1 MIGQMSDLKIFSKDI
16 PVNGK
21 RVIVRLDLNVPINNS
36 KIDDD
41 TRIKVVE
48 PFINKLIENKARI
61 ILLSHLGRP
70 KGKVASELSLKPV
83 FNYLEKKLNGK
94 IYFYQE
100 KIDDKAIE
108 ASNKLKPGEI
118 LLIENIRFFKEE
130 ESDEESFAKNLSK
143 LGDIFINEAFS
154 CSHRKQASVHK
165 ITKFIDSYGGPLLEK
180 EIQSI
185 NLIIKNK
192 KKPVTCI
199 IGGSKVSTKINILSS
214 LSKKADNLVIVG
226 AMANN
231 FLKFKGINVGRSL
244 IEEGSENI
252 VKNINTL
259 AAKNKCNIIVPVDWN
274 TSSSVNGDP
283 IYKSLKDMGSKD
295 MILDI
300 GKSTIDLIS
309 KTIDNSNTVFWNGPA
324 GYYENKNFSTGTL
337 SIANKIAEN
346 TKSKSLISIVGGGDT
361 VAAIKNAGLEN
372 VFTHLSTA
380 GGAFLESLEGKELP
394 GIKVLKKN

>member
-1 MIGQMSDLKIFSKDI
+1 MSDLKIFSSDI
-16 PVNGK
+16 SVNGK
-21 RVIVRLDLNVPINNS
+21 RVIVRSDFNVPINNS

-48 PFINKLIENKARI
+48 PFVNKLIANKAKV

-70 KGKVASELSLKPV
+70 KGKVVSELSLKPI

-100 KIDDKAIE
+100 KIDSKAVD
-108 ASNKLKPGEI
+108 ASNKLKPGEV
-118 LLIENIRFFKEE
+118 LLFENIRFFKEE
-130 ESDEESFAKNLSK
+130 EGDEETFAKNLSR
-143 LGDIFINEAFS
+143 LGDIYINEAFS
-154 CSHRKQASVHK
+154 CSHRKQASIHK
-165 ITKFIDSYGGPLLEK
+165 ITRFIDSYGGPLLEK

-231 FLKFKGINVGRSL
+231 FLKFKGINVGKSL

-259 AAKNKCNIIVPVDWN
+259 AAKNKCNIIIPVDWN

-283 IYKSLKDMGSKD
+283 VYKSLKDMGSED

-361 VAAIKNAGLEN
+361 VAAIKNTGLEN

>member
-1 MIGQMSDLKIFSKDI
+1 MSDLKIFSSDI
-16 PVNGK
+16 SVNGK
-21 RVIVRLDLNVPINNS
+21 RVIVRSDFNVPINNS

-41 TRIKVVE
+41 TRIKVIE
-48 PFINKLIENKARI
+48 PFVNKLIENKAKV

-70 KGKVASELSLKPV
+70 KGKVVSELSLKPI

-100 KIDDKAIE
+100 KIDSKAVD
-108 ASNKLKPGEI
+108 ASNKLKPGEV
-118 LLIENIRFFKEE
+118 LLFENIRFFKEE
-130 ESDEESFAKNLSK
+130 ESDEETFAKNLSR
-143 LGDIFINEAFS
+143 LGDIYINEAFS
-154 CSHRKQASVHK
+154 CSHRKQASIHK
-165 ITKFIDSYGGPLLEK
+165 ITRFIDSYGGPLLEK

-231 FLKFKGINVGRSL
+231 FLKFKGINVGKSL

-259 AAKNKCNIIVPVDWN
+259 AAKNKCNIIIPVDWN

-283 IYKSLKDMGSKD
+283 VYKSLKDMGSED

-361 VAAIKNAGLEN
+361 VAAIKNTGLEN
-372 VFTHLSTA
+372 IFTHLSTA

>member
-1 MIGQMSDLKIFSKDI
+1 MSDLKIFSSDI
-16 PVNGK
+16 SVNGK

-41 TRIKVVE
+41 TRIKVIE
-48 PFINKLIENKARI
+48 PFVNKLIENKAKV

-70 KGKVASELSLKPV
+70 KGKTVSELSLKPI

-100 KIDDKAIE
+100 KIDSKAVD
-108 ASNKLKPGEI
+108 ASNKLKPGEV
-118 LLIENIRFFKEE
+118 LLFENIRFFKEE
-130 ESDEESFAKNLSK
+130 ESDEETFAKNLSR
-143 LGDIFINEAFS
+143 LGDIYINEAFS
-154 CSHRKQASVHK
+154 CSHRKQASIHK
-165 ITKFIDSYGGPLLEK
+165 ITRFIDSYGGPLLEK

-231 FLKFKGINVGRSL
+231 FLKFKGINVGKSL
-244 IEEGSENI
+244 VEEGSENI

-259 AAKNKCNIIVPVDWN
+259 ATKNKCNIIIPVDWN

-283 IYKSLKDMGSKD
+283 VYKSLKDMGSED

-300 GKSTIDLIS
+300 GKNTIDLIS

-372 VFTHLSTA
+372 IFTHLSTA

>member
-1 MIGQMSDLKIFSKDI
+1 MSDLKIFSSDI
-16 PVNGK
+16 SVSGK

-41 TRIKVVE
+41 TRIKVIE
-48 PFINKLIENKARI
+48 PFINKLIENKAKV

-70 KGKVASELSLKPV
+70 KGKAVSELSLKPI

-100 KIDDKAIE
+100 KIDSKAVD
-108 ASNKLKPGEI
+108 ASNKLKPGEV
-118 LLIENIRFFKEE
+118 LLFENIRFFKEE
-130 ESDEESFAKNLSK
+130 EGDEETFAKNLSR
-143 LGDIFINEAFS
+143 LGDIYINEAFS
-154 CSHRKQASVHK
+154 CSHRKQASIHK
-165 ITKFIDSYGGPLLEK
+165 ITRFIDSYGGPLLEK

-231 FLKFKGINVGRSL
+231 FLKFKGINVGKSI
-244 IEEGSENI
+244 IEERSENI

-259 AAKNKCNIIVPVDWN
+259 AAKNKCNIIIPVDWN

-283 IYKSLKDMGSKD
+283 VYKSLKDMGSED

-361 VAAIKNAGLEN
+361 VAAIKNTGLEN
-372 VFTHLSTA
+372 IFTHLSTA

>member
-1 MIGQMSDLKIFSKDI
+1 MESGLKIFSSNI

-36 KIDDD
+36 KIEAS
-41 TRIKVVE
+41 TRIKIIE
-48 PFINKLIENKARI
+48 PFINKLIENKAKV

-70 KGKVASELSLKPV
+70 KGKVVSELSLKPI

-100 KIDDKAIE
+100 KIDSKAIDT
-108 ASNKLKPGEI
+108 SNKLKPGEV
-118 LLIENIRFFKEE
+118 LLFENIRFFKEE
-130 ESDEESFAKNLSK
+130 EGDEETFAKNLSR
-143 LGDIFINEAFS
+143 LGDIYINEAFS
-154 CSHRKQASVHK
+154 CSHRKQASIHK
-165 ITKFIDSYGGPLLEK
+165 ITRFIDSYGGPLLEK

-214 LSKKADNLVIVG
+214 LSEKADNLVIVG

-231 FLKFKGINVGRSL
+231 FLKFKGINVGKSL

-259 AAKNKCNIIVPVDWN
+259 AAKNKCNIIIPVDWN

-283 IYKSLKDMGSKD
+283 VYKSLKDMGSED

-346 TKSKSLISIVGGGDT
+346 TQSKSLISIVGGGDT
-361 VAAIKNAGLEN
+361 VAAIKNTGLEN
-372 VFTHLSTA
+372 IFTHLSTA

>member
-1 MIGQMSDLKIFSKDI
+1 MEFDLKIFSNDI

-36 KIDDD
+36 KIDDN
-41 TRIKVVE
+41 TRIKIIE
-48 PFINKLIENKARI
+48 PFINKLIENKAKV

-70 KGKVASELSLKPV
+70 KGKMVPELSLKPI
-83 FNYLEKKLNGK
+83 FNYLKKKLNGK
-94 IYFYQE
+94 MYFYQE
-100 KIDDKAIE
+100 KIDSKAVE
-108 ASNKLKPGEI
+108 ASNKLKPGEV

-130 ESDEESFAKNLSK
+130 ESDEEAFAKNLGK
-143 LGDIFINEAFS
+143 LGDLFVNEAFS
-154 CSHRKQASVHK
+154 CSHKKQASIHK
-165 ITKFIDSYGGPLLEK
+165 ITRFIDSYGGPLLEK

-199 IGGSKVSTKINILSS
+199 IGGSKISTKINILSS
-214 LSKKADNLVIVG
+214 LSEKANNLVIVG

-231 FLKFKGINVGRSL
+231 FLRFKGVNVGASL
-244 IEEGSENI
+244 IEKGAENT

-259 AAKNKCNIIVPVDWN
+259 AEKNKCNIIIPIDCN
-274 TSSSVNGDP
+274 TSDDFKGSST
-283 IYKSLKDMGSKD
+283 YKSLKDMDSD
-295 MILDI
+295 DIILDI
-300 GKSTIDLIS
+300 GKSTIDLIN
-309 KTIDNSNTVFWNGPA
+309 KTIDSSNTVFWNGPA

-337 SIANKIAEN
+337 SIAKKIAEN

-361 VAAIKNAGLEN
+361 IASIKNTGLESS
-372 VFTHLSTA
+372 FTHLSTA

-394 GIKVLKKN
+394 GIKVLRKN

>member
-1 MIGQMSDLKIFSKDI
+1 MSDLKIFSSDI
-16 PVNGK
+16 SVSGK

-41 TRIKVVE
+41 TRIKVIE
-48 PFINKLIENKARI
+48 PFVNKLIENKAKV

-70 KGKVASELSLKPV
+70 KGKAVSELSLKPI

-100 KIDDKAIE
+100 KIDSKAVD
-108 ASNKLKPGEI
+108 ASNKLKPGEV
-118 LLIENIRFFKEE
+118 LLFENIRFFKEE
-130 ESDEESFAKNLSK
+130 EGDEETFAKNLSR
-143 LGDIFINEAFS
+143 LGDIYINEAFS
-154 CSHRKQASVHK
+154 CSHRKQASIHK
-165 ITKFIDSYGGPLLEK
+165 ITRFIDSYGGPLLEK

-231 FLKFKGINVGRSL
+231 FLKFKGINVGKSL

-259 AAKNKCNIIVPVDWN
+259 AAKNKCNIIIPVDWN

-283 IYKSLKDMGSKD
+283 VYKSLKDMGSED

-361 VAAIKNAGLEN
+361 IAAIKNTGLEN

>member
-1 MIGQMSDLKIFSKDI
+1 MSDLKIFSKDI
-16 PVNGK
+16 PVNSK

-36 KIDDD
+36 KIDDY
-41 TRIKVVE
+41 TRIEIIESFV
-48 PFINKLIENKARI
+48 NKLIEDKAKVV
-61 ILLSHLGRP
+61 LLSHLGRP
-70 KGKVASELSLKPV
+70 KGKVVSELSMKPI

-94 IYFYQE
+94 VYFYQE
-100 KIDDKAIE
+100 KIDSKAMD
-108 ASNKLKPGEI
+108 ASNKLKPGEV
-118 LLIENIRFFKEE
+118 LLFENIRFFKEE
-130 ESDEESFAKNLSK
+130 ESDDEIFAKNLSK
-143 LGDIFINEAFS
+143 LGDIYINEAFS

-165 ITKFIDSYGGPLLEK
+165 ITKFIDSYGGPILEK
-180 EIQSI
+180 EIRSI

-199 IGGSKVSTKINILSS
+199 IGGSKVSTKINVLSS
-214 LSKKADNLVIVG
+214 LLESSDNLVIVG

-231 FLKFKGINVGRSL
+231 FLKFKGINIGASL
-244 IEEGSENI
+244 VEKGSENT

-259 AAKNKCNIIVPVDWN
+259 AEKNKCNIIIPVDCN
-274 TSSSVNGDP
+274 TSSSINGHP
-283 IYKSLKDMGSKD
+283 TYKSLKDIGSED

-300 GKSTIDLIS
+300 GKNTIDLIN
-309 KTIDNSNTVFWNGPA
+309 KTIDASNTVFWNGPA
-324 GYYENKNFSTGTL
+324 GYYENKNFSTGSL
-337 SIANKIAEN
+337 SIAKKIAEN

-361 VAAIKNAGLEN
+361 IATIKNTGMEK

>member
-1 MIGQMSDLKIFSKDI
+1 MSDLKIFSSDI
-16 PVNGK
+16 SVNGK
-21 RVIVRLDLNVPINNS
+21 RVIVRSDLNVPINNS

-41 TRIKVVE
+41 IRIKVIE
-48 PFINKLIENKARI
+48 PFVNKLIANKAKV

-70 KGKVASELSLKPV
+70 KGKVVSELSLKPI

-100 KIDDKAIE
+100 KIDSKAVD
-108 ASNKLKPGEI
+108 ASNKLKPGEV
-118 LLIENIRFFKEE
+118 LLFENIRFFKEE
-130 ESDEESFAKNLSK
+130 ESDEETFAKNLSR
-143 LGDIFINEAFS
+143 LGDIYINEAFS
-154 CSHRKQASVHK
+154 CSHRKQASIHK
-165 ITKFIDSYGGPLLEK
+165 ITRFIDSYGGPLLEK

-231 FLKFKGINVGRSL
+231 FLKFKGINVGKSL

-259 AAKNKCNIIVPVDWN
+259 AAKNKCNIIIPVDWN

-283 IYKSLKDMGSKD
+283 VYKSLKDMGSED

>member
-1 MIGQMSDLKIFSKDI
+1 MSDLKIFSSDI
-16 PVNGK
+16 SVNNK

-41 TRIKVVE
+41 TRIKVIQ
-48 PFINKLIENKARI
+48 PFINKLIENKAKV

-70 KGKVASELSLKPV
+70 KGKVVLELSLKPI
-83 FNYLEKKLNGK
+83 FDYLKKKLNGK
-94 IYFYQE
+94 VYFYQE
-100 KIDDKAIE
+100 KNDSKAVDT
-108 ASNKLKPGEI
+108 SNRLKPGEV
-118 LLIENIRFFKEE
+118 LLFENVRFFKEE
-130 ESDEESFAKNLSK
+130 EGDEESFAKSLSR
-143 LGDIFINEAFS
+143 LGDIYINEAFS
-154 CSHRKQASVHK
+154 CSHRKQASMHK
-165 ITKFIDSYGGPLLEK
+165 ITRFIDSYGGPLLEK

-199 IGGSKVSTKINILSS
+199 IGGSKISTKIIILSS
-214 LSKKADNLVIVG
+214 LLENADNLVIVG

-231 FLKFKGINVGRSL
+231 FLKFKGVNVGKSI

-259 AAKNKCNIIVPVDWN
+259 AAKNKCNIIIPVDWN
-274 TSSSVNGDP
+274 TSSSVNGDA
-283 IYKSLKDMGSKD
+283 IYKSLKDMGSED

-300 GKSTIDLIS
+300 GKNTIELIS
-309 KTIDNSNTVFWNGPA
+309 KTINNSNTVFWNGPA

-361 VAAIKNAGLEN
+361 VAAIKNTGLEN

>member
-1 MIGQMSDLKIFSKDI
+1 MSGLKIFSSDI
-16 PVNGK
+16 SVSDK

-41 TRIKVVE
+41 TRIKVIE
-48 PFINKLIENKARI
+48 PFVNKLIENKAKV
-61 ILLSHLGRP
+61 ILLSHLGKP
-70 KGKVASELSLKPV
+70 KGKAVSELSLKPI
-83 FNYLEKKLNGK
+83 FNYLENKLNGK

-100 KIDDKAIE
+100 KIDSKAVD
-108 ASNKLKPGEI
+108 ASNKLKPGEV
-118 LLIENIRFFKEE
+118 LLFENIRFFKEE
-130 ESDEESFAKNLSK
+130 EGDEETFAKNLSR
-143 LGDIFINEAFS
+143 LGDIYINEAFS
-154 CSHRKQASVHK
+154 CSHRKQASIHK
-165 ITKFIDSYGGPLLEK
+165 ITRFIDSYGGPLLEK

-192 KKPVTCI
+192 KKPATCI

-231 FLKFKGINVGRSL
+231 FLKFKGINVGKSL

-259 AAKNKCNIIVPVDWN
+259 AAKNKCNIIIPVDWN

-283 IYKSLKDMGSKD
+283 VYKSLKDMGSED

-324 GYYENKNFSTGTL
+324 GYYENKNFLTGTL

-361 VAAIKNAGLEN
+361 VAAIKNTGLEN
-372 VFTHLSTA
+372 IFTHLSTA
-380 GGAFLESLEGKELP
+380 GGAFLESLEGKDLP

>member
-1 MIGQMSDLKIFSKDI
+1 MSDLKIFSSDI
-16 PVNGK
+16 SVNGK
-21 RVIVRLDLNVPINNS
+21 RVIVRSDFNVPINNS

-41 TRIKVVE
+41 TRIKVIE
-48 PFINKLIENKARI
+48 PFVNKLIANKAKV

-70 KGKVASELSLKPV
+70 KGKVVSELSLKPI

-100 KIDDKAIE
+100 KIDSKAVD
-108 ASNKLKPGEI
+108 ASNKLKPGEV
-118 LLIENIRFFKEE
+118 LLFENIRFFKEE
-130 ESDEESFAKNLSK
+130 ESDEETFAKNLSR
-143 LGDIFINEAFS
+143 LGDIYINEAFS
-154 CSHRKQASVHK
+154 CSHRKQASIHK
-165 ITKFIDSYGGPLLEK
+165 ITRFIDSYGGPLLEK

-231 FLKFKGINVGRSL
+231 FLKFKGINVGKSL

-259 AAKNKCNIIVPVDWN
+259 AAKNKCNIIIPVDWN

-283 IYKSLKDMGSKD
+283 VYKSLKDMGSED

-372 VFTHLSTA
+372 IFTHLSTA

>member
-1 MIGQMSDLKIFSKDI
+1 MSDLKIFSSDI
-16 PVNGK
+16 SVSGK

-41 TRIKVVE
+41 TRIKVIE
-48 PFINKLIENKARI
+48 PFVNKLIENKAKV

-70 KGKVASELSLKPV
+70 KGKAVSELSLKPI

-100 KIDDKAIE
+100 KIDSKAVD
-108 ASNKLKPGEI
+108 ASNKLKPGEV
-118 LLIENIRFFKEE
+118 LLFENIRFFKEE
-130 ESDEESFAKNLSK
+130 EGDEETFAKNLSR
-143 LGDIFINEAFS
+143 LGDIYINEAFS
-154 CSHRKQASVHK
+154 CSHRKQASIHK
-165 ITKFIDSYGGPLLEK
+165 ITRFIDSYGGPLLEK

-231 FLKFKGINVGRSL
+231 FLKFKGINVGKSL

-259 AAKNKCNIIVPVDWN
+259 AAKNKCNIIIPVDWN

-283 IYKSLKDMGSKD
+283 VYKSLKDMGSED

-361 VAAIKNAGLEN
+361 VTAIKNTGLEN
-372 VFTHLSTA
+372 IFTHLSTA

>member
-1 MIGQMSDLKIFSKDI
+1 MSDLKIFSKDI
-16 PVNGK
+16 PIKGK
-21 RVIVRLDLNVPINNS
+21 RIIVRLDLNVPITNLI
-36 KIDDD
+36 IDDD

-48 PFINKLIENKARI
+48 PFINKLLENKAKV

-70 KGKVASELSLKPV
+70 KGKVVSELSLKPI

-100 KIDDKAIE
+100 KIDSKAIE
-108 ASNKLKPGEI
+108 ASNKLKLGEV

-130 ESDEESFAKNLSK
+130 EGDEEAFAKNLAK
-143 LGDIFINEAFS
+143 LGDLFVNEAFS
-154 CSHRKQASVHK
+154 CSHRKQASIHK

-180 EIQSI
+180 EIKSI
-185 NLIIKNK
+185 NLILKNK

-214 LSKKADNLVIVG
+214 LLENADNLVIVG

-231 FLKFKGINVGRSL
+231 FLKFKGVNVGASL
-244 IEEGSENI
+244 VEKGSENNI
-252 VKNINTL
+252 KNINTL
-259 AAKNKCNIIVPVDWN
+259 AGKNKCNIIIPVDCK
-274 TSSSVNGDP
+274 TSPNVNGDP
-283 IYKSLKDMGSKD
+283 VYKSLSDIDSKD

-300 GKSTIDLIS
+300 GKNTIDLIN
-309 KTIDNSNTVFWNGPA
+309 KTIDSSNTVFWNGPA
-324 GYYENKNFSTGTL
+324 GYCENKSFSTGT
-337 SIANKIAEN
+337 SSVANKIAAN
-346 TKSKSLISIVGGGDT
+346 TKMKSLISIVGGGDT
-361 VAAIKNAGLEN
+361 IAAIKNTGLEK

-380 GGAFLESLEGKELP
+380 GGAFLECLEGKELP

>member
-1 MIGQMSDLKIFSKDI
+1 MSDLKIFSSDI
-16 PVNGK
+16 SVSGK

-41 TRIKVVE
+41 TRIKVIE
-48 PFINKLIENKARI
+48 PFVNKLIENKAKV

-70 KGKVASELSLKPV
+70 KGKTVSELSLKPI

-100 KIDDKAIE
+100 KIDSKAVD
-108 ASNKLKPGEI
+108 ASNKLKPGEV
-118 LLIENIRFFKEE
+118 LLFENIRFFKEE
-130 ESDEESFAKNLSK
+130 EGDEETFAKNLSR
-143 LGDIFINEAFS
+143 LGDIYINEAFS
-154 CSHRKQASVHK
+154 CSHRKQASIHK
-165 ITKFIDSYGGPLLEK
+165 ITRFIDSYGGPLLEK

-214 LSKKADNLVIVG
+214 LSEKADNLVIVG

-231 FLKFKGINVGRSL
+231 FLKFKGINVGKSL

-259 AAKNKCNIIVPVDWN
+259 AAKNKCNIIIPVDWN

-283 IYKSLKDMGSKD
+283 VYKSLKDMGSED

>member
-1 MIGQMSDLKIFSKDI
+1 MSDLKIFSSDI
-16 PVNGK
+16 SVSGK
-21 RVIVRLDLNVPINNS
+21 RIIVRLDLNVPINNS

-41 TRIKVVE
+41 TRIKVIE
-48 PFINKLIENKARI
+48 PFVNKLIENKAKV

-70 KGKVASELSLKPV
+70 KGKAVSELSLKPI

-100 KIDDKAIE
+100 KIDSKALD
-108 ASNKLKPGEI
+108 ASNKLKPGEV
-118 LLIENIRFFKEE
+118 LLFENIRFFKEE
-130 ESDEESFAKNLSK
+130 EGDEETFAKNLSR
-143 LGDIFINEAFS
+143 LGDIYINEAFS
-154 CSHRKQASVHK
+154 CSHRKQASIHK
-165 ITKFIDSYGGPLLEK
+165 ITRFIDSYGGPLLEK

-283 IYKSLKDMGSKD
+283 VYKSLKDMGSED

-300 GKSTIDLIS
+300 GKNTIDLIS

-361 VAAIKNAGLEN
+361 VAAIKNTGLEN

-380 GGAFLESLEGKELP
+380 GGAFLESLEGNELP

>member
-1 MIGQMSDLKIFSKDI
+1 MEFDLKIFSNDI

-36 KIDDD
+36 KIDDN
-41 TRIKVVE
+41 TRIKIIE
-48 PFINKLIENKARI
+48 PFINKLIENKAKV

-70 KGKVASELSLKPV
+70 KGKMVPELSLKPI
-83 FNYLEKKLNGK
+83 FNYLKKKLNGK
-94 IYFYQE
+94 MYFYQE
-100 KIDDKAIE
+100 KIDSKAVE
-108 ASNKLKPGEI
+108 ASNKLKPGEV

-130 ESDEESFAKNLSK
+130 EDDEETFAKNLSR
-143 LGDIFINEAFS
+143 LGDIYINEAFS
-154 CSHRKQASVHK
+154 CSHRKQASIHK
-165 ITKFIDSYGGPLLEK
+165 ITRFIDSYGGPLLEK

-231 FLKFKGINVGRSL
+231 FLKFKGINVGKSL

-259 AAKNKCNIIVPVDWN
+259 AAKNKCNIIIPIDWN
-274 TSSSVNGDP
+274 TSSNVNGDP
-283 IYKSLKDMGSKD
+283 VYKSLKDMGSED

-361 VAAIKNAGLEN
+361 VAAIKNTGLEN

-380 GGAFLESLEGKELP
+380 GGAFLEYLEGKELP